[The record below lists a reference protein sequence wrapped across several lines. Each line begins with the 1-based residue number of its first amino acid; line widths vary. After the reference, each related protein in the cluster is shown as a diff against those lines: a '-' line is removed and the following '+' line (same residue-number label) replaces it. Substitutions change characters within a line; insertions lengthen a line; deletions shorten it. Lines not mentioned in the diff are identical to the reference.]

1 MSSVPPAAT
10 PDDALGQR
18 GQRVRGGRLG
28 LPATGPGSIAP
39 TGRRLG
45 ALIVDCLASALVAGL
60 FTSSLPHRGGSS
72 ALPGSWSLIP
82 FGLNYIIGLPLAGRT
97 LGMNLFGL
105 RVVRV
110 DPPGRVSVLDA
121 VVRTILLALL
131 IPALIWDKDGRGLHD
146 RLARTAVVLAGKP
159 TKSGPSSG

>member
-10 PDDALGQR
+10 PDAPGQP

-60 FTSSLPHRGGSS
+60 FTSSLSHHSGSD

-82 FGLNYIIGLPLAGRT
+82 FALNYMIGLPLAGRT

-110 DPPGRVSVLDA
+110 EPTGRVSVLDA

-146 RLARTAVVLAGKP
+146 RLARTAVILAAKP
-159 TKSGPSSG
+159 AKPGTSGA